1 MTSSGLKRG
10 ESFMQPP
17 PFREGSAVAVFSPSS
32 ATASKFPLR
41 ALRGASWLEK
51 RLGAIVRLEEPGQ
64 PYGYRAG
71 TAPELARRL
80 EVLFEDRDV
89 ALILC
94 AIGGFNSNSL
104 LEHID
109 WDLLCRHPTQIC
121 GYSDSTALLLAIHG
135 RTRQV
140 VLHGPALLPQWGDPN
155 GPLPETVQSFRAA
168 IAGQAHEWLPVAN
181 DYWMSP
187 RTQWENE
194 NSSFHDNSA
203 LVASPK
209 ILRSGEAHGR
219 LLGGNIETM
228 NMLLGTPYAPDFE
241 GRILFLE
248 ATGAEAFLPRLQRAL
263 VHLRLTGVFGRIAGL
278 VVGRCPDAISH
289 ESSTLE
295 NVILEVTQGTD
306 FPIVADID
314 IGHTEPIATLP
325 IGCNARLSAVAGSV
339 SLTVLEPAAAFAGG
353 SA

>member
-1 MTSSGLKRG
+1 MTSSRRG
-10 ESFMQPP
+10 ESFVQPP
-17 PFREGSAVAVFSPSS
+17 AFREGSVVAVFSPSS
-32 ATASKFPLR
+32 ASASRFPLR
-41 ALRGASWLEK
+41 ALRGAMWLEK
-51 RLGAIVRLEEPGQ
+51 RLGAIVRLGEPAQ

-71 TAPELARRL
+71 AAPDLARRL
-80 EVLFEDRDV
+80 EVLFQDPDV
-89 ALILC
+89 ALIIC

-104 LEHID
+104 LECLD
-109 WDLLCRHPTQIC
+109 WDLLRRHPTQIC

-155 GPLPETVQSFRAA
+155 GPLPETVQSFHTA
-168 IAGQAHEWLPVAN
+168 ITGQAREWLPVAN
-181 DYWMSP
+181 NYWMSP

-194 NSSFHDNSA
+194 NSSFHNNSA

-209 ILRSGEAHGR
+209 ILRSGKAHGQ

-263 VHLRLTGVFGRIAGL
+263 VHLRLVGVFERIAGL
-278 VVGRCPDAISH
+278 VVGRCPDATGH

-295 NVILEVTQGTD
+295 DVILEVTQGTG
-306 FPIVADID
+306 FPIVSDID
-314 IGHTEPIATLP
+314 IGHTEPIPTLP
-325 IGCNARLSAVAGSV
+325 IGCNARLSALADSV
-339 SLTVLEPAAAFAGG
+339 SLTLLEPAAAFAGG